1 MSTNAGT
8 FKGMAALFLRA
19 TYDEPLYAK
28 DYASSEVTVFQDYKH
43 TTECISASR
52 EAWHAHRW
60 RQGMR
65 MSCLKVS
72 HV

>member
-8 FKGMAALFLRA
+8 FKGMAALFLRT
-19 TYDEPLYAK
+19 TYDESLYAK
-28 DYASSEVTVFQDYKH
+28 DYTSFEVTVFQHYKH